1 MGLGADVYQVQQV
14 AAGVVVVG
22 LGVVGN
28 LAGVEGQGVQVGQG
42 GAAVADFGFPAAGF
56 DQLIEGVVVVGLER
70 FDALVVE
77 VANRLGG
84 VFEA

>member
-1 MGLGADVYQVQQV
+1 MVD
-14 AAGVVVVG
+14 
-22 LGVVGN
+22 LGVIGDLV
-28 LAGVEGQGVQVGQG
+28 GVEGQVGQG

-56 DQLIEGVVVVGLER
+56 DQLIEGVVAESLER